1 MVQATIGK
9 IAEVFQITIWI
20 QNLFLFLFGV
30 GGVGAWGGCLP
41 VSNIAVHLLT
51 ALIKLVSIWITIR
64 VQDLMLT

>member
-41 VSNIAVHLLT
+41 VSNIAVHY
-51 ALIKLVSIWITIR
+51 
-64 VQDLMLT
+64 